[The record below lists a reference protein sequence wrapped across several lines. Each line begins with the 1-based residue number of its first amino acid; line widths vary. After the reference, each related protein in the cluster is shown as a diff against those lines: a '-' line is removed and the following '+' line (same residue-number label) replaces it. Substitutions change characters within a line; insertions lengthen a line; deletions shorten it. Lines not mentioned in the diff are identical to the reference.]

1 MTNVKEEK
9 TKDKIVEVADKLF
22 GKFGFYKTSMDEI
35 AKIARKAKGSL
46 YYHFT
51 SKEELFNEVLAKEIE
66 ALKEELNTIAVNPDL
81 NFKDKVKLY
90 LKRRMQILSVSKI
103 YQETIKADLYEHF
116 EFTDQI
122 RTDFEQWEKE
132 YMKQFIETGIE
143 QGEFDI
149 KIKEIGAILDVFI
162 MVLKGLEIPFF
173 AQGKYLTYEPY
184 MEDMM
189 NILIK
194 GISK

>member
-1 MTNVKEEK
+1 MINDNEVK
-9 TKDKIVEVADKLF
+9 TKEKIIEVADKLF

-46 YYHFT
+46 YYHFA
-51 SKEELFNEVLAKEIE
+51 SKEELFKEVLDKEIE
-66 ALKEELNTIAVNPDL
+66 LMKFNLMIIVNNPDL
-81 NFKDKVKLY
+81 NSKDKVKAY
-90 LKRRMQILSVSKI
+90 LITRMQILSESHI

-116 EFTDQI
+116 EFTDNI
-122 RTDFEQWEKE
+122 RLNFENWEKQL
-132 YMKQFIETGIE
+132 MKQLIESGVHS
-143 QGEFDI
+143 GEFDI
-149 KIKEIGAILDVFI
+149 KIKETEASIDVFL

-173 AQGKYLTYEPY
+173 AQGKFQIYAPY
-184 MEDMM
+184 MEDML